1 MIISCRSVFGDSWID
16 SLDPVLQDKVARDSR
31 KRRSYCGSSVGDL
44 LRFVRNTA
52 HHYHE
57 LAPDV
62 RAALGPKEELGNF
75 WVSQFSLLLPSVHR
89 AMRKFCKDTNCARI
103 EKFYHCQR
111 FSIILD

>member
-57 LAPDV
+57 LAPEV

-75 WVSQFSLLLPSVHR
+75 WVSQFHLLLPSVHR
-89 AMRKFCKDTNCARI
+89 AMRSFCKDTNCARI
-103 EKFYHCQR
+103 EKFYH
-111 FSIILD
+111 